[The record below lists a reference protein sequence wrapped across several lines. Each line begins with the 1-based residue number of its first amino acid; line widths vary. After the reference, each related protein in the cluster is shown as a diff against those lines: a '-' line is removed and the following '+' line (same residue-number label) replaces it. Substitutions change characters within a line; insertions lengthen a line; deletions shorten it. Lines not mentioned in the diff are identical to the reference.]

1 MKQTSS
7 LIRRLA
13 GSNDGRKR
21 KFTNR
26 RFGRRVA
33 KGGFSGEIPGHHNL
47 VTRPWDGFLGPRG
60 LCYRFS
66 LCTFGFGSRS
76 RLIRMSLH
84 DRRARAS
91 VFLGS
96 DGQVSEDAVG

>member
-1 MKQTSS
+1 MMTASGNSQTG
-7 LIRRLA
+7 
-13 GSNDGRKR
+13 GS
-21 KFTNR
+21 
-26 RFGRRVA
+26 GRRVA
-33 KGGFSGEIPGHHNL
+33 KVGFSGEIPGHHKL
-47 VTRPWDGFLGPRG
+47 VVLAHGTAFGARALR
-60 LCYRFS
+60 YRFS

-76 RLIRMSLH
+76 RLIRMSLP